1 MGGGIFTLHSC
12 CVIGH
17 TEHPVGAQYMLNAP
31 SYIPALYTATAEP
44 AGLAW
49 TQRYSTAGPGGIPCP
64 WAGHMFFPC
73 QLFFKRNQ
81 FHTSREIHTPNC
93 VCFKIMNSGI
103 IIPTA
108 PQGAVC

>member
-1 MGGGIFTLHSC
+1 
-12 CVIGH
+12 
-17 TEHPVGAQYMLNAP
+17 MLNTSP
-31 SYIPALYTATAEP
+31 CTPALLAAAAEP
-44 AGLAW
+44 AGLVGLIE
-49 TQRYSTAGPGGIPCP
+49 TALLAPGGIPRP
-64 WAGHMFFPC
+64 WAGHVLFPC

-108 PQGAVC
+108 LQGALG

>member
-1 MGGGIFTLHSC
+1 
-12 CVIGH
+12 
-17 TEHPVGAQYMLNAP
+17 MLNI
-31 SYIPALYTATAEP
+31 SSRTPALLAAAAEP
-44 AGLAW
+44 AGLAGL
-49 TQRYSTAGPGGIPCP
+49 RETALLAPGGIPCP
-64 WAGHMFFPC
+64 WAGHVLFLC

-108 PQGAVC
+108 LQGTLG